1 MNIALRALAGLP
13 LAVVVVAIASAQ
25 MLNLPGADRGPIEVN
40 ARDSIEWHR
49 DQQRYVA
56 RGEARVSQGD
66 FSVEADQLTAHYRQ
80 GQGGSTEIFRYEA
93 DGRVRM
99 ATAVQRA
106 VGDKAVYDIDNSV
119 VVLTGRALRMTTPN
133 EDLTARDSL
142 EYWEARR
149 LAVARGNAQ
158 VVATGGRRI
167 NADILA
173 AYFTDPASARAAP
186 ARPAPG
192 RATPAAVPNP
202 ADQRVERVEAFGNV
216 HISTPTEIIRG
227 DRGVY
232 NTLTGIAVLSGAV
245 RITRGRSQLNG
256 DSVEVNMNTGVSRL
270 LSRRDASTDGRVRGL
285 LIPQDRPPA
294 PARP

>member
-1 MNIALRALAGLP
+1 MIGWCRVALGWAMAASFAAL
-13 LAVVVVAIASAQ
+13 ASAQ
-25 MLNLPGADRGPIEVN
+25 MLNLPGSDRGPIEVN

-66 FSVEADQLTAHYRQ
+66 FSVQADQLTAHYRQ

-93 DGRVRM
+93 EGRVRL

-106 VGDKAVYDIDNSV
+106 VGDKAVYDIDNAV
-119 VVLTGRALRMTTPN
+119 VVLTGRTLRMTTPN

-158 VVATGGRRI
+158 VVAAGGRRI
-167 NADILA
+167 NADILT
-173 AYFTDPASARAAP
+173 AYFSEATAPAP
-186 ARPAPG
+186 ARPAPVRG
-192 RATPAAVPNP
+192 AASPAPDP
-202 ADQRVERVEAFGNV
+202 SSQRVERVEAFGNV

-227 DRGVY
+227 ERGVY

-270 LSRRDASTDGRVRGL
+270 LSRRDPGADGRVRGL